1 MIFSYNWLQSLIDRK
16 LPKPKELA
24 QLLTMHSFEI
34 DEVKK
39 VGSDYAIDIDI
50 LTNRGHDCFS
60 HIGIVRECA
69 AVLGFKYK
77 EPAVK
82 LKENLKIK
90 TKDLVSLEV
99 KNKNDCSRYTARI
112 IAGVKI
118 GSSPKWMQE
127 RLKACGLRPINNI
140 VDIANYVMLET
151 GQPLHAFDLDKV
163 TKQKIVVRRAKLGE
177 KIITLDNE
185 NYGLDE
191 NVLLIADFKGPI
203 GIAGIKGGRSSG
215 IDEKTT
221 RVIVE
226 SANFSPKVIR
236 TGSKRLKL
244 KTDASWR
251 FEHGIDLNLTEAAI
265 NMAMALIQKIAGGQI
280 TKGLIDFYPNK
291 KRPSVLKLNLKDVE
305 GFLGVK
311 IPEQKIKKILNNL
324 GFDVFGKSG
333 QTIKV
338 RVPTRRLDV
347 LIPEDLIEEV
357 GRIFGL
363 EKIPSVF
370 PQVRLSS
377 TIRNLNLFWESS
389 IRNILK
395 EMGFFEAFTRSFVS
409 QQDVDIF
416 GYNLTQLV
424 ELKNPPVI
432 DYQYLRPSLIINL
445 LKILKE
451 NQKFSQGIKFFELGN
466 VFKAKKS
473 KIKTENYEEKKMLM
487 AISENSDFYQIKGM
501 VDLLLNK
508 MGISNVWYDD
518 YRSSPED
525 SQKSFWNPMV
535 SAEIKVDNQ
544 EIGFLGE
551 ISDKLLKKLKINN
564 SLVVFELDFKK
575 LKEIAS
581 QESAYSPVS
590 VYPAAIRDLAVLV
603 PSETK
608 IIDVLNII
616 NNQGGR
622 LVVDVDVF
630 DVYEGEEIP
639 GGKKNFAFHLIYQ
652 AEDRTLKSEEI
663 DKIQEKIIKALEKNP
678 EWQVRK

>member
-1 MIFSYNWLQSLIDRK
+1 MVFSYNWLQSLINRK

-24 QLLTMHSFEI
+24 NLLTMHSFEVE
-34 DEVKK
+34 EVKK
-39 VGSDYAIDIDI
+39 TGSDYAIDIDI

-69 AVLGFKYK
+69 VILGFKYK
-77 EPAVK
+77 ESVVR
-82 LKENLKIK
+82 LKENSKIK

-127 RLKACGLRPINNI
+127 RLKVCGLRPINNV

-163 TKQKIVVRRAKLGE
+163 AKQKIIVRRAKKGE
-177 KIITLDNE
+177 KIVTLDNE
-185 NYGLDE
+185 KYGLDE
-191 NVLLIADFKGPI
+191 NVLLIADVKEPL
-203 GIAGIKGGRSSG
+203 GIAGIKGGKSSG

-226 SANFSPKVIR
+226 SANFNPKVIR
-236 TGSKRLKL
+236 TGSKKLKL

-251 FEHGIDLNLTEAAI
+251 FENEIDQNLTEVAI
-265 NMAMALIQKIAGGQI
+265 NRVMVLIQEIAGGQI

-291 KRPSVLKLNLKDVE
+291 KKPSVLKLNLKDVE

-311 IPEQKIKKILNNL
+311 IPEQKIKKILSNL

-338 RVPTRRLDV
+338 KVPTRRLDV

-370 PQVRLSS
+370 PRVRLSS
-377 TIRNLNLFWESS
+377 PIRNLNLFWETL

-409 QQDVDIF
+409 QQDVDLF
-416 GYNLTQLV
+416 GYNLTHLV

-445 LKILKE
+445 LKNV
-451 NQKFSQGIKFFELGN
+451 NQNLKFSQNIKFFELGKI
-466 VFKAKKS
+466 FRTKKAKAKS
-473 KIKTENYEEKKMLM
+473 ENYEEKKMLM
-487 AISENSDFYQIKGM
+487 AIVENSDFYQLKGM

-518 YRSSPED
+518 YQASPEN
-525 SQKSFWNPMV
+525 SLVAAWNHLV
-535 SAEIKVDNQ
+535 WAEIKVDNQ

-551 ISDKLLKKLKINN
+551 VSDKLLKKLKINN
-564 SLVVFELDFKK
+564 SFMAFEFDLEK

-590 VYPAAIRDLAVLV
+590 IYPAAVRDLAVLV
-603 PSETK
+603 PNNTK
-608 IIDVLNII
+608 VIDVLNVI
-616 NNQGGR
+616 NNQGGE
-622 LVVDVDVF
+622 LVKDVDVF
-630 DVYEGEEIP
+630 DVYDGEGIP
-639 GGKKNFAFHLIYQ
+639 GGQKNFAFHLIYQ

-663 DKIQEKIIKALEKNP
+663 DKIQDKIIKALEKNP

>member
-1 MIFSYNWLQSLIDRK
+1 M
-16 LPKPKELA
+16 
-24 QLLTMHSFEI
+24 
-34 DEVKK
+34 
-39 VGSDYAIDIDI
+39 
-50 LTNRGHDCFS
+50 
-60 HIGIVRECA
+60 
-69 AVLGFKYK
+69 
-77 EPAVK
+77 
-82 LKENLKIK
+82 
-90 TKDLVSLEV
+90 
-99 KNKNDCSRYTARI
+99 
-112 IAGVKI
+112 
-118 GSSPKWMQE
+118 
-127 RLKACGLRPINNI
+127 
-140 VDIANYVMLET
+140 
-151 GQPLHAFDLDKV
+151 
-163 TKQKIVVRRAKLGE
+163 
-177 KIITLDNE
+177 
-185 NYGLDE
+185 
-191 NVLLIADFKGPI
+191 
-203 GIAGIKGGRSSG
+203 
-215 IDEKTT
+215 
-221 RVIVE
+221 
-226 SANFSPKVIR
+226 
-236 TGSKRLKL
+236 
-244 KTDASWR
+244 
-251 FEHGIDLNLTEAAI
+251 
-265 NMAMALIQKIAGGQI
+265 
-280 TKGLIDFYPNK
+280 
-291 KRPSVLKLNLKDVE
+291 
-305 GFLGVK
+305 K